1 MSVLIPLFNCY
12 VSQTAPPQA
21 VLGTLWLDTSTNQ
34 FKVCTDPNTNTW
46 YVVDINVSNTPPS
59 NPGIG
64 DLFVN
69 TSYSPPLLE
78 IYLGSGSGWVKILNE
93 YDEIQLMMLDFFGIS

>member
-12 VSQTAPPQA
+12 VSQTPPPQA
-21 VLGTLWLDTSTNQ
+21 VLGTLWLDTNTNE
-34 FKVCTDPNTNTW
+34 FKVCTNPDTNTW
-46 YVVDINVSNTPPS
+46 YVIDIDVSNTPPP
-59 NPGIG
+59 NPSIG

-78 IYLGSGSGWVKILNE
+78 IYLGPSSGWVVISNE
-93 YDEIQLMMLDFFGIS
+93 YNEIQSIALNFFCIS